1 MRAYFPFKLDLSPR
15 EKEVVRTFAQGFS
28 VRQTAALLSISEET
42 VKAYL
47 KRARSF
53 YESVNRPAPTRYLL
67 LRRAIED
74 GLVEPITPRGGADV
88 DS

>member
-1 MRAYFPFKLDLSPR
+1 MATQFPFKLDLSDR
-15 EKEVVRTFAQGFS
+15 EKEVVRHFAQGFS
-28 VRQTAALLSISEET
+28 VQQIAALLDLRPET

-47 KRARSF
+47 KRARAF

-74 GLVEPITPRGGADV
+74 GLVEPITPRGGDRV